1 MFAPVK
7 RTSILLLAAASA
19 CADKKSAP
27 PEPTPSSPAAAL
39 AIDASVLGEP
49 SDPPAPAGDLKAEL
63 DRFVNVDTC
72 VAERSRVDPLIGDA
86 LGAIGYETFFRDA
99 CRLLEAAKDKKR
111 EICDRIDASSL
122 RSRCRS
128 WVAMVALTPD
138 ACPLQFEGA
147 PARGRQ
153 PTCVAV
159 AARDPRLCAGEAL
172 APRRAT
178 CEGLVLRDAAKCES
192 LVPSPRAACE
202 REVARW
208 KGVLL
213 APLEGLAPIDA
224 PKGKLTLRGATGTA
238 DPAVIQPEIDLAP
251 DLARGL
257 VAITSGGRVRI
268 ELGSF
273 VESEIARIAA
283 PPQKRMRLGLA
294 LVLEEAAKRAT
305 VQKLELEIPGDAPIV
320 SPPGSCDCAVSGIS
334 AVQKRGDPVTFKLEG
349 TLSSNGRSYKIAADA
364 TTFVRDVVADTPGS
378 RLLPAMRDAGIKHQ

>member
-1 MFAPVK
+1 MLAALK
-7 RTSILLLAAASA
+7 RTGILLALAA
-19 CADKKSAP
+19 CAEKKTAP
-27 PEPTPSSPAAAL
+27 PDPTPSAPAAAL

-49 SDPPAPAGDLKAEL
+49 SDPPAPAGDLKVEL

-111 EICDRIDASSL
+111 ETCDRIDASSL

-153 PTCVAV
+153 TTCVAV

-172 APRRAT
+172 GARRAT
-178 CEGLVLRDAAKCES
+178 CEGLVLRDPGKCEP
-192 LVPSPRAACE
+192 LLPSARAACE
-202 REVARW
+202 REVTRW

-213 APLEGLAPIDA
+213 APLEGLTPIEA
-224 PKGKLTLRGATGTA
+224 PKGKLSLRGATGTS
-238 DPAVIQPEIDLAP
+238 DPIQPEIDLAP

-257 VAITSGGRVRI
+257 VAITSGGRVRV

-273 VESEIARIAA
+273 VESEIARMAA
-283 PPQKRMRLGLA
+283 TPQKRLRLGLA
-294 LVLEEAAKRAT
+294 VVLEDAKRAT
-305 VQKLELEIPGDAPIV
+305 VQKLELEIPGEAPIV
-320 SPPGSCDCAVSGIS
+320 SPPGTCECTVSGLT
-334 AVQKRGDPVTFKLEG
+334 AAQKRGDPVAFKLEG
-349 TLSSNGRSYKIAADA
+349 TLSSNGRNYKIAADV

-378 RLLPAMRDAGIKHQ
+378 RLLPALHDAGAPAIKRQ